1 MHKHGKTIAL
11 LIGHGVIDYL
21 FVTFFHNV
29 TNYLLSI
36 ITNTNLNY
44 EGWKVIARIIGIA
57 GLPLLSYLLINPS
70 YIYNR
75 KKKTQNTDIKLG
87 EISSRKKIPHR
98 KNTSDSKLDDLIS
111 EIELFTNK
119 WHYKI
124 FLEFKLS

>member
-44 EGWKVIARIIGIA
+44 EGWKVIAGIIGIA
-57 GLPLLSYLLINPS
+57 GFPLLSYLLINPF

-75 KKKTQNTDIKLG
+75 KKKL
-87 EISSRKKIPHR
+87 KIR
-98 KNTSDSKLDDLIS
+98 I
-111 EIELFTNK
+111 
-119 WHYKI
+119 
-124 FLEFKLS
+124 

>member
-1 MHKHGKTIAL
+1 MESNCGYYWYCGFSFIE
-11 LIGHGVIDYL
+11 L
-21 FVTFFHNV
+21 F
-29 TNYLLSI
+29 TNKSI
-36 ITNTNLNY
+36 
-44 EGWKVIARIIGIA
+44 
-57 GLPLLSYLLINPS
+57 

-119 WHYKI
+119 WHYKTFWSSSYRNI
-124 FLEFKLS
+124 IENNYIKGDIKTINKIKEHP